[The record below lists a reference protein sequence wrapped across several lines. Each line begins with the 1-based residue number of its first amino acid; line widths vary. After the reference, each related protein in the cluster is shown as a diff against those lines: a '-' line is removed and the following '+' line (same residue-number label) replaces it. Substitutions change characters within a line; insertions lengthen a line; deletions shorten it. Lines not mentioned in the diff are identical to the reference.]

1 MFEIKNEGDET
12 ATKKKNED
20 FLKELDKDR
29 LEKNCEYAILVTLLE
44 ADNELYNTGIVDV
57 QHKYE
62 KMYVV
67 RPQFFIP
74 IISILRNSAMN
85 SLKYKAELNT
95 IKNQDID
102 ISNFEDK
109 LNSFKD
115 NISKNVISASNHY
128 QKAIEEIDKSIARM
142 QKVKEELTSSEKQ
155 LLLANKKSEELTIK
169 KLTHNNQTMKTKF
182 ENNNS
187 IN

>member
-1 MFEIKNEGDET
+1 M
-12 ATKKKNED
+12 
-20 FLKELDKDR
+20 
-29 LEKNCEYAILVTLLE
+29 
-44 ADNELYNTGIVDV
+44 
-57 QHKYE
+57 
-62 KMYVV
+62 
-67 RPQFFIP
+67 
-74 IISILRNSAMN
+74 
-85 SLKYKAELNT
+85 NT
-95 IKNQDID
+95 IKLKILKRHDVVRDYAEQ
-102 ISNFEDK
+102 S
-109 LNSFKD
+109 

-128 QKAIEEIDKSIARM
+128 QKAIEEIDKSISRM